1 MARRQNGTKT
11 DNADI
16 TDSQQAAITALL
28 AGQTTE
34 QAAAAAGVTRQT
46 VSEWR
51 NHDIAFQLAYNQ
63 QRREVLQTALD
74 ALRAAGLRAVAT
86 LTRDLES
93 EQPADRARAAAIIL
107 KTWGTLKDE
116 AATTGDTS
124 AGALLLAKSLEW

>member
-1 MARRQNGTKT
+1 MARQNGTK
-11 DNADI
+11 DDI

-51 NHDIAFQLAYNQ
+51 NHDTAFQLAYNR

-93 EQPADRARAAAIIL
+93 EQAADRARAAAIIL
-107 KTWGTLKDE
+107 KTWAALKDE
-116 AATTGDTS
+116 TVKTGDTS
-124 AGALLLAKSLEW
+124 AGALLLTKSLEW

>member
-1 MARRQNGTKT
+1 MARQNGTK
-11 DNADI
+11 DDI

-51 NHDIAFQLAYNQ
+51 NHDTAFQLAYNR

-93 EQPADRARAAAIIL
+93 EQAADRARAAAIIL
-107 KTWGTLKDE
+107 RTWAALRVE
-116 AATTGDTS
+116 AGRTGETNS
-124 AGALLLAKSLEW
+124 ALLGLAGW